1 MKKIFSYFIFV
12 LVILFS
18 QQKGFSQT
26 TGNYVPAYI
35 QEQSNWCWAA
45 CGSMIYWAY
54 KSGSISQCSYVAKS
68 RDQENALLFDCDN
81 LSNSTSSPCTYPSTF
96 NSPQSLYSCG
106 GSNENVFDY
115 YGISSTGYS
124 RAFSTSELTTAM
136 SARKMC
142 LARWGWTS
150 GGGHLVVVNRY
161 KSGNVYFNNPLSG
174 AVIWS
179 YNTFKT
185 ANSRGTWTHTLRM
198 DNAAVYGSVL
208 SRGVPTKSDFPEVG
222 PITIIPEEIADD
234 RLTLNIYPNPTVEN
248 VTVMLGRDRINNSE
262 ITIVNV
268 AGVVVYKQSVGKKA
282 TNFKIN
288 VSQWQSGVYM
298 VNLAGTG
305 ISRKL
310 IVQ

>member
-1 MKKIFSYFIFV
+1 MKKIISYCIY
-12 LVILFS
+12 LLLILLS
-18 QQKGFSQT
+18 NQKTFSQT

-54 KSGSISQCSYVAKS
+54 HTGSISQCSYVAKS
-68 RDQENALLFDCDN
+68 RDLENSQLFDCNN
-81 LSNSTSSPCTYPSTF
+81 LSSSTSSPCTYPATF
-96 NSPQSLYSCG
+96 NSPQSLYTCG

-115 YGISSTGYS
+115 YGISSTGYGH
-124 RAFSTSELTTAM
+124 AFSTSELTTAM

-142 LARWGWTS
+142 LARWGWTG

-185 ANSRGTWTHTLRM
+185 ANGRGTWTNTLRM
-198 DNAAVYGSVL
+198 DNAAPYGSVL
-208 SRGVPTKSDFPEVG
+208 SRPTTPKLDLPEV
-222 PITIIPEEIADD
+222 PLSKSISTNVIDD
-234 RLTLNIYPNPTVEN
+234 RLTLNLYPNPSVEN
-248 VTVMLGRDRINNSE
+248 VTIMLGRDRAELSVVT
-262 ITIVNV
+262 ITNTL
-268 AGVVVYKQSVGKKA
+268 GVVVYKQQVGRKA
-282 TNFKIN
+282 TSMRVN
-288 VSQWQSGVYM
+288 VSNWTRGVYT
-298 VNLAGTG
+298 VKLGGTG
-305 ISRKL
+305 IARQL

>member
-1 MKKIFSYFIFV
+1 MKKFISYFIFL

-54 KSGSISQCSYVAKS
+54 HTGSISQCSYVAKS
-68 RDQENALLFDCDN
+68 RDQENALLFDCNN
-81 LSNSTSSPCTYPSTF
+81 LSNSTSSPCTYPLTF
-96 NSPQSLYSCG
+96 NSPQSLYTCG

-124 RAFSTSELTTAM
+124 KAFSTSELTSAM

-142 LARWGWTS
+142 MARWGWTS
-150 GGGHLVVVNRY
+150 GGGHVVVVNRY
-161 KSGNVYFNNPLSG
+161 KDGKVYFNNPSSG
-174 AVIWS
+174 AAIYTYS
-179 YNTFKT
+179 AFKT
-185 ANSRGTWTHTLRM
+185 ANNRGTWTHTLRM
-198 DNAAVYGSVL
+198 DNAAQYGSVL
-208 SRGVPTKSDFPEVG
+208 SRGVTTKIDAPELS
-222 PITIIPEEIADD
+222 PLTLATEEVADD
-234 RLTLNIYPNPTVEN
+234 RLTINIYPNPTVES
-248 VTVMLGRDRINNSE
+248 VTIMLGRDRINNSE
-262 ITIVNV
+262 VTIINA

-282 TNFKIN
+282 TNLKVD
-288 VSQWQSGVYM
+288 VSQWISGVYT
-298 VNLAGTG
+298 VKLGGTR

>member
-1 MKKIFSYFIFV
+1 MKKFISYLLFLFI
-12 LVILFS
+12 ILFS

-35 QEQSNWCWAA
+35 QEQTNWCWAA

-54 KSGSISQCSYVAKS
+54 HSGSISQCAYVAKS
-68 RDQENALLFDCDN
+68 RDQENALLFDCNN
-81 LSNSTSSPCTYPSTF
+81 LSSSTANPCTSPSTF
-96 NSPQSLYSCG
+96 NSPQSLYTCG
-106 GSNENVFDY
+106 GSNENVFDC

-124 RAFSTSELTTAM
+124 HAFSTSELTTAM

-161 KSGNVYFNNPLSG
+161 KGGNVYFNNPLSG

-185 ANSRGTWTHTLRM
+185 ANNRGSWTNTLRM
-198 DNAAVYGSVL
+198 DNAAPYGGAL
-208 SRGVPTKSDFPEVG
+208 ARGVITKSDIPEVG
-222 PITIIPEEIADD
+222 PVTLIPEEVADD
-234 RLTLNIYPNPTVEN
+234 RMTLNIYPNPTVEN
-248 VTVMLGRDRINNSE
+248 VTIMLGRERNNNSVVS
-262 ITIVNV
+262 ITNV
-268 AGVVVYKQSVGKKA
+268 TGIVVYKQSVGKKA
-282 TNFKIN
+282 TNLRVD
-288 VSQWQSGVYM
+288 VSKWPSGIYM
-298 VNLAGTG
+298 VKLVGTG
-305 ISRKL
+305 ITRKL